1 MTEIWVAELESVL
14 GALAAEGRCATYNEL
29 AGLCRVPPPHR
40 IHKLTLALEDLIR
53 ADHEAGRPLRAA
65 LAISRG
71 PDRIPGRGFFQ
82 LLNELGRYAGP
93 DRGPEAARHHAA
105 LIAALRGEGPAAR

>member
-1 MTEIWVAELESVL
+1 MTDNWVADLERAL
-14 GALAAEGRCATYNEL
+14 AALAAEGRCATYNEL
-29 AGLCRVPPPHR
+29 AGLCRMPPPHR

-93 DRGPEAARHHAA
+93 DRGPEAVRHHAE
-105 LIAALRGEGPAAR
+105 LIAALYGPDPSG

>member
-1 MTEIWVAELESVL
+1 MAENWVAELERL
-14 GALAAEGRCATYNEL
+14 LEGLAAEGRCATYNEL
-29 AGLCRVPPPHR
+29 AKLCQVPPPHR

-53 ADHEAGRPLRAA
+53 TDHEAGRPLRAA

-93 DRGPEAARHHAA
+93 DRGSEATRHHAK
-105 LIAALRGEGPAAR
+105 LMAALRGEDGSG

>member
-1 MTEIWVAELESVL
+1 MTDDWVAELERHL
-14 GALAAEGRCATYNEL
+14 EAFAADGRCATYNEL
-29 AGLCRVPPPHR
+29 AGLCQVPPPHR
-40 IHKLTLALEDLIR
+40 IHKLTLALEGLVR

-65 LAISRG
+65 LAVSRG

-82 LLNELGRYAGP
+82 LLRELGRYSGP

-105 LIAALRGEGPAAR
+105 LITKLHQTYRSS

>member
-1 MTEIWVAELESVL
+1 MTDDWVAELERL
-14 GALAAEGRCATYNEL
+14 LEALAADGRCVTYNEL
-29 AGLCRVPPPHR
+29 ANLCRVPPPHR
-40 IHKLTLALEDLIR
+40 IHKLTLALEGLVR

-71 PDRIPGRGFFQ
+71 PDKIPGRGFFQ

-105 LIAALRGEGPAAR
+105 LIAALCSGGQTG

>member
-1 MTEIWVAELESVL
+1 MTDPWVTEMEKAMA
-14 GALAAEGRCATYNEL
+14 ALAAEGRCVTYIEL
-29 AGLCRVPPPHR
+29 AKMCRVPPPHR
-40 IHKLTLALEDLIR
+40 IHKLTLALEDMIR

-82 LLNELGRYAGP
+82 LLSELGRYTGP
-93 DRGPEAARHHAA
+93 DRGPDAARHHAE
-105 LIAALRGEGPAAR
+105 LIAALRRGGREG